1 MRVFRDPDEGQW
13 ESDLATFAAGALGG
27 LTLGI
32 LISRALPRPQVVT
45 RDLKQHARSVARR
58 LRPARL
64 RRLAV
69 EQEEL
74 DSLEDAVLSG
84 FLDDQILGDR
94 GIDIGAVSP
103 GIIELSGSVYTEDE
117 AHRAVS
123 LASRIPGVRTV
134 VNRLEVEDLGERP
147 LGRRRLDEE
156 ELEATFMHQ
165 EGRVGGMGRRRQS
178 PLTDPDRPDDSQ
190 YRKERALAA
199 ADRDQWE
206 DEDLARHTPRAGQRP
221 EVQSAARTRFSEDEL
236 DNQDPRGKRGDGS
249 LDTPLQ
255 EFRSETRVGEGVN
268 KATQMRL
275 ESSDVSQDN
284 ESERDEESRD

>member
-13 ESDLATFAAGALGG
+13 ENGLATFAAGALGG
-27 LTLGI
+27 LTLGV
-32 LISRALPRPQVVT
+32 LISRALPRRVVT
-45 RDLKQHARSVARR
+45 RDLKEHAKSVARR

-74 DSLEDAVLSG
+74 DSLEDAVLSA
-84 FLDDQILGDR
+84 FLDDEILGER
-94 GIDIGAVSP
+94 GIDIGVVSP
-103 GIIELSGSVYTEDE
+103 GIVELSGSVDTADE

-123 LASRIPGVRTV
+123 LASRLSGVRTV
-134 VNRLEVEDLGERP
+134 VNRIEIEDV
-147 LGRRRLDEE
+147 GRRHSGRRPLDEE
-156 ELEATFMHQ
+156 DLEATFMHQ

-206 DEDLARHTPRAGQRP
+206 DEDLARHTPRVGARP
-221 EVQSAARTRFSEDEL
+221 EVQSPSRTRFAEDEL
-236 DNQDPRGKRGDGS
+236 DNQDPHAKNADLT
-249 LDTPLQ
+249 LDSPPEEL
-255 EFRSETRVGEGVN
+255 RSETRVGEGMK
-268 KATQMRL
+268 KATEMRL
-275 ESSDVSQDN
+275 DSPDVAQDFD
-284 ESERDEESRD
+284 STRDEDPQS